1 MNEWIQKNLS
11 PYIKHSFN
19 IGYKLDGFVQSLAF
33 FSCFKICQLFPVP
46 WHLQKYFCIPFLICF
61 LLRDDKEKTRAIMWF
76 IGDHKFRKEK
86 TRGSRTDDVTEL
98 GPFTLV
104 HLLIAERCEA
114 LCRQAN
120 SLYCIIFPDLHT
132 LEKGRHFGLSQ
143 LHRMKIREG
152 EVSAGK

>member
-1 MNEWIQKNLS
+1 
-11 PYIKHSFN
+11 
-19 IGYKLDGFVQSLAF
+19 
-33 FSCFKICQLFPVP
+33 
-46 WHLQKYFCIPFLICF
+46 
-61 LLRDDKEKTRAIMWF
+61 MWF

-86 TRGSRTDDVTEL
+86 TRGSRTDDVTES

-120 SLYCIIFPDLHT
+120 SLHCIISPDLHT

-152 EVSAGK
+152 KCQLVNKMHPAVIWFQLLLPRPFCL